1 MKEIGV
7 FGGTFN
13 PIHWGHLL
21 IAEFA
26 REHFQLDKVL
36 FITCARPP
44 HRKDVDL
51 DAEERFE
58 MVQAAV
64 AGNDKFEASRIELDR
79 PGPSYMID
87 TLQEVQK
94 LYGLDTRINLIVGGD
109 NIAQLKLW
117 HKANEIFKTC
127 RILVA
132 PRVESYSHLLEDLSD
147 GGAGKKIV
155 APAEI
160 ELIRCPLVQISSSQ
174 IRSRI
179 HNGKTVR
186 YMVPPAVYDILHA
199 HGYYK
204 LTDSSKETIAAEI

>member
-1 MKEIGV
+1 MKEVGV

-36 FITCARPP
+36 FVTCARPP

-51 DAEERFE
+51 DAEERYE
-58 MVQAAV
+58 MVKAAV
-64 AGNDKFEASRIELDR
+64 DGNDNFEASRIELDR
-79 PGPSYMID
+79 KGPSYMID
-87 TLQEVQK
+87 TLNAVQEA
-94 LYGLDTRINLIVGGD
+94 YGRDVRLNLIVGGD

-132 PRVESYSHLLEDLSD
+132 PRVESYSHLVEDLAN
-147 GGAGKKIV
+147 GGSGREIV
-155 APAEI
+155 KPAEI

-174 IRSRI
+174 IRNRI
-179 HNGKTVR
+179 REGKTVR
-186 YMVPPAVYDILHA
+186 YMVPASVYEILAA

-204 LTDSSKETIAAEI
+204 LTDSKAETTKV

>member
-26 REHFQLDKVL
+26 RENFQLDKVL
-36 FITCARPP
+36 FVTCARPP

-58 MVQAAV
+58 MVKAAV

-87 TLQEVQK
+87 TLESVREI
-94 LYGLDTRINLIVGGD
+94 YGPDVRLSLVVGGD

-117 HKANEIFKTC
+117 HRANEIFRTC

-132 PRVESYSHLLEDLSD
+132 PRVESYSHLVEELSP
-147 GGAGKKIV
+147 GGSGRKIV
-155 APAEI
+155 APADI

-174 IRSRI
+174 IRARV
-179 HNGKTVR
+179 HHGKTVR
-186 YMVPPAVYDILHA
+186 YMVPPSVYDILHA

-204 LTDSSKETIAAEI
+204 LADSKAETTPV

>member
-1 MKEIGV
+1 M
-7 FGGTFN
+7 
-13 PIHWGHLL
+13 

-36 FITCARPP
+36 FVTCARPP

-58 MVQAAV
+58 MVKAAV
-64 AGNDKFEASRIELDR
+64 AGNERFEASRIELDR
-79 PGPSYMID
+79 PGPSYMMD
-87 TLQEVQK
+87 TLADVRKMYGPDVK
-94 LYGLDTRINLIVGGD
+94 LNLIVGGD

-117 HKANEIFKTC
+117 HKANEIFKSC

-132 PRVESYSHLLEDLSD
+132 PRVESYSHLVEELSN
-147 GGAGKKIV
+147 GGAGRQIV

-174 IRSRI
+174 IRARI
-179 HNGKTVR
+179 HHGKTVR
-186 YMVPPAVYDILHA
+186 YMVPAPVYDILHA

-204 LTDSSKETIAAEI
+204 LTDSKAEIAAENAAEDSLV